1 MAAALRRALEG
12 LRPTAPQREEH
23 VPLPVFNGEGDVELF
38 IRQFLEVAEL
48 GRWEPHLTML
58 RLRNALQGKAQPCAL
73 GDTVAEVI
81 DNLRLRF
88 GMTASEARNKLSSYR
103 RPVGMSL
110 VEFASQLRRFA
121 RLGYAR
127 LPFDEQ
133 DQLVAD
139 AFRRS
144 VGNDALH
151 RHLLAIPGNDVDL
164 LVRSGNAYLA
174 TFSKSGGERA
184 CAVEA
189 QSSDHTAESA
199 VSTNDLD
206 ELKSMISSLCRKV
219 AQLEMRGRRPEQA
232 KKAGRAEAD
241 KKEAPKCFGCGKTG
255 HFKKDCPK
263 FRRSN

>member
-1 MAAALRRALEG
+1 MAAALRRALDG
-12 LRPTAPQREEH
+12 LRPAAPQREEH

-88 GMTASEARNKLSSYR
+88 GMTASEARNKLASYR

-144 VGNDALH
+144 VGNDSLH
-151 RHLLAIPGNDVDL
+151 QHLLAIPGNDVDL

-174 TFSKSGGERA
+174 TFSGNRGGERA
-184 CAVEA
+184 YAVEA
-189 QSSDHTAESA
+189 QSSDRTAKEA
-199 VSTNDLD
+199 VSTSDID
-206 ELKSMISSLCRKV
+206 ELKSMISNLCQKV
-219 AQLEMRGRRPEQA
+219 AQLEMRGGRPEQA
-232 KKAGRAEAD
+232 KKAGRSDAE
-241 KKEAPKCFGCGKTG
+241 KKEAPKCFGCGKAG
-255 HFKKDCPK
+255 HFRKDCPK
-263 FRRSN
+263 KRSN